1 MARVSVAMEGDSQA
15 AKDGEKR
22 PLTWESLPHAWK
34 SSNVLRTNKT
44 MTQTPQPATYP
55 QIFRFWLPLA
65 ATWLMMAV
73 EGPFIAAI
81 IARMGAEA
89 VNLAAYGVAFAFALV
104 AEAPVIMLLSSA
116 TALCKDRISYRRL
129 RHFSIA
135 LSLAV
140 TLALA
145 LFLLPPVY
153 DLVVRSIIGLPAE
166 VADLT
171 RTALFVLLP
180 WPGAIGLRRFYQGVL
195 IAGHNTRRVAVAT
208 VFRLAFMSTTAVLCY
223 LTTSISGAIIGAL
236 ALSSGVVAE
245 TLMTRILA
253 RRAIAALLATDP
265 QPEADIP
272 SYRDIW
278 DHYLPLALTP
288 LIGLSVHPLVT
299 LFLSRAPNPV
309 ESLAVM
315 PVIYGL
321 TFVFRAV
328 GLSYQEIAIALL
340 GENRENYP
348 RVRHFALMLAIT
360 TGSCLTLIAVTPLN
374 RIWFEDV
381 SGLTPALAAFAVVPL
396 QVMALFPALTVLVC
410 FQRSILIVTQLTR
423 PVSIATAVEAVVIFL
438 LMFVALLYLPLAG
451 ATAAA
456 GAYVIGRLAAVIL
469 LQRPVGRQ
477 IRKEYHD

>member
-1 MARVSVAMEGDSQA
+1 
-15 AKDGEKR
+15 
-22 PLTWESLPHAWK
+22 
-34 SSNVLRTNKT
+34 
-44 MTQTPQPATYP
+44 MTQAPHPATYP

-116 TALCKDRISYRRL
+116 TALCRDRISYRRL
-129 RHFSIA
+129 RHFSIG

-140 TLALA
+140 TLGLA

-153 DLVVRSIIGLPAE
+153 DLIVRSLIGLPPE

-171 RTALFVLLP
+171 RTALFFLLP

-195 IAGHNTRRVAVAT
+195 IASHNTRLVALAT
-208 VFRLAFMSTTAVLCY
+208 IFRISFMGATAVFCY
-223 LTTSISGAIIGAL
+223 LTTSVSGAIIGAL
-236 ALSSGVVAE
+236 ALTSGVVAE
-245 TLMTRILA
+245 ALMTRILA
-253 RRAIAALLATDP
+253 HKAVKALLAKDP
-265 QPEADIP
+265 PEGTCSP
-272 SYRDIW
+272 GYRDIW

-288 LIGLSVHPLVT
+288 LIGLSVHPMVT
-299 LFLSRAPNPV
+299 FFLSRAANPV

-340 GENRENYP
+340 SEQCTNYP
-348 RVRHFALMLAIT
+348 KVRGFAVILAIA
-360 TGSCLTLIAVTPLN
+360 TGGCLTLIAFTPLN
-374 RIWFEDV
+374 RFWFETV
-381 SGLTPALAAFAVVPL
+381 SGLTPALATFAATPL
-396 QVMALFPALTVLVC
+396 QLMALFPALTVLIC
-410 FQRSILIVTQLTR
+410 FQRSILIVTRVTR
-423 PVSIATAVEAVVIFL
+423 PVSIATAAEATVIFL
-438 LMFVALLYLPLAG
+438 LMFIALLYLPLAG

-456 GAYVIGRLAAVIL
+456 GAYVGGRLVAVVL

-477 IRKEYHD
+477 LTKEYYG

>member
-1 MARVSVAMEGDSQA
+1 
-15 AKDGEKR
+15 
-22 PLTWESLPHAWK
+22 
-34 SSNVLRTNKT
+34 
-44 MTQTPQPATYP
+44 MTTYQQPATYP
-55 QIFRFWLPLA
+55 QIIRFWLPLA

-153 DLVVRSIIGLPAE
+153 DPVVRSLIGLPAE

-171 RTALFVLLP
+171 HTALLFLLP

-195 IAGHNTRRVAVAT
+195 IADHNTKRVALAT
-208 VFRLAFMSTTAVLCY
+208 IFRISFMGATAIFCY
-223 LTTSISGAIIGAL
+223 LTTTISGAVIGAL
-236 ALSSGVVAE
+236 ALSGGVVAE
-245 TLMTRILA
+245 ALMTRVLA
-253 RRAIAALLATDP
+253 HKAVTALLAKDP
-265 QPEADIP
+265 QPDANIP
-272 SYRDIW
+272 GYRDIW

-288 LIGLSVHPLVT
+288 LIGLSVHPMVT
-299 LFLSRAPNPV
+299 FFLSRAPDPV

-340 GENRENYP
+340 GDSKDNYP
-348 RVRHFALMLAIT
+348 KVRNFAVMLAMA
-360 TGSCLTLIAVTPLN
+360 TGGSLSLIALTPLN
-374 RIWFEDV
+374 RLWFEEI
-381 SGLTPALAAFAVVPL
+381 SGLTPALAAFATTPL
-396 QVMALFPALTVLVC
+396 QLMAVFPTLTVLIC
-410 FQRSILIVTQLTR
+410 FQRSILIVTRLTR
-423 PVSIATAVEAVVIFL
+423 PVSIATVVEALVLFV
-438 LMFVALLYLPLAG
+438 LMAGALLYLPLAG

-456 GAYVIGRLAAVIL
+456 GAYVIGRLAGVTL
-469 LQRPVGRQ
+469 MQRPTSAQ
-477 IRKEYHD
+477 IRKAFLPPDSDKKQPSHIREPFDPNCRPENQEAP

>member
-1 MARVSVAMEGDSQA
+1 MA
-15 AKDGEKR
+15 
-22 PLTWESLPHAWK
+22 
-34 SSNVLRTNKT
+34 
-44 MTQTPQPATYP
+44 QTPQPATYP

-153 DLVVRSIIGLPAE
+153 DLVVRTLIGLPTE

-171 RTALFVLLP
+171 RTALFFLLP

-195 IAGHNTRRVAVAT
+195 IAGHNTRRVALAT
-208 VFRLAFMSTTAVLCY
+208 MFRISFMGATAVFCY

-245 TLMTRILA
+245 ALMTRVLA
-253 RRAIAALLATDP
+253 HQAVAALLAKEP
-265 QPEADIP
+265 QPEAQIP

-278 DHYLPLALTP
+278 DNYLPLALTP
-288 LIGLSVHPLVT
+288 LIGLSVHPMVT

-340 GENRENYP
+340 GENKDNYP
-348 RVRHFALMLAIT
+348 RVRNFAVMLAVA
-360 TGSCLTLIAVTPLN
+360 TGSCLALIALTPLN
-374 RIWFEDV
+374 RLWFEDV
-381 SGLTPALAAFAVVPL
+381 SGLTPVLAAFAVTPL
-396 QVMALFPALTVLVC
+396 QVMALFPTLTVLIC
-410 FQRSILIVTQLTR
+410 FQRSILIVTRLTR
-423 PVSIATAVEAVVIFL
+423 PVSIATAVEAVVIFI
-438 LMFVALLYLPLAG
+438 LMFGALLYLPLTG

-456 GAYVIGRLAAVIL
+456 GAYVIGRLAGVAL
-469 LQRPVGRQ
+469 LQRPVSRQ
-477 IRKEYHD
+477 ICKEYHG

>member
-1 MARVSVAMEGDSQA
+1 MSTVQ
-15 AKDGEKR
+15 
-22 PLTWESLPHAWK
+22 
-34 SSNVLRTNKT
+34 
-44 MTQTPQPATYP
+44 QPATYP

-129 RHFSIA
+129 RHFSIV

-153 DLVVRSIIGLPAE
+153 NLIVRTLIGLPPE
-166 VADLT
+166 IADLT

-195 IAGHNTRRVAVAT
+195 IADHNTRRVALAT
-208 VFRLAFMSTTAVLCY
+208 IFRISFMGATAVFCY
-223 LTTSISGAIIGAL
+223 LTTTISGAIIGAL

-245 TLMTRILA
+245 ALMTRVLA
-253 RRAIAALLATDP
+253 HKAVTALLAKEP
-265 QPEADIP
+265 QPEAKIP
-272 SYRDIW
+272 GYRDIW

-288 LIGLSVHPLVT
+288 LIGLSIHPMVT
-299 LFLSRAPNPV
+299 FFLSRAANPV

-340 GENRENYP
+340 GENRDNYP
-348 RVRHFALMLAIT
+348 KVRNFAAMLAIT
-360 TGSCLTLIAVTPLN
+360 TGSCLTLIAFTPLN
-374 RIWFEDV
+374 RLWFEGA
-381 SGLTPALAAFAVVPL
+381 SGLTPALAAFAATPL
-396 QVMALFPALTVLVC
+396 QVMALFPALTVLIC
-410 FQRSILIVTQLTR
+410 FQRSILIVTRSTR
-423 PVSIATAVEAVVIFL
+423 PVSIATAVEAAVIFL
-438 LMFVALLYLPLAG
+438 LMFVALLYLPLTG

-456 GAYVIGRLAAVIL
+456 CAYVIGRLVAVIL
-469 LQRPVGRQ
+469 LQQPVGKQ
-477 IRKEYHD
+477 ITKEYHV

>member
-1 MARVSVAMEGDSQA
+1 MSIQ
-15 AKDGEKR
+15 
-22 PLTWESLPHAWK
+22 
-34 SSNVLRTNKT
+34 
-44 MTQTPQPATYP
+44 PQPATYP
-55 QIFRFWLPLA
+55 QIIRFWLPLA

-153 DLVVRSIIGLPAE
+153 DLVVRSLIGLPTE
-166 VADLT
+166 IADLT
-171 RTALFVLLP
+171 HIALLFLLP

-195 IAGHNTRRVAVAT
+195 IADHNTRLVALAT
-208 VFRLAFMSTTAVLCY
+208 IFRISFMGATAVFCY

-245 TLMTRILA
+245 ALMTRVLA
-253 RRAIAALLATDP
+253 HKAVAALLARDP
-265 QPEADIP
+265 LPAANIP

-288 LIGLSVHPLVT
+288 LIGLSVHPMVT
-299 LFLSRAPNPV
+299 FFLSRGPNPV

-321 TFVFRAV
+321 TFIFRAV

-348 RVRHFALMLAIT
+348 RVRNFAVFLAIASG
-360 TGSCLTLIAVTPLN
+360 GSLTLIALTPLN
-374 RIWFEDV
+374 RLWFEVV
-381 SGLTPALAAFAVVPL
+381 SGLTPALAAFAATPL
-396 QVMALFPALTVLVC
+396 QVMALFPALTVLIC
-410 FQRSILIVTQLTR
+410 FQRSVLIVSRQTR
-423 PVSIATAVEAVVIFL
+423 PISIATAIEAIAIFGL
-438 LMFVALLYLPLAG
+438 LLLATGYLSLSGAVAASI
-451 ATAAA
+451 
-456 GAYVIGRLAAVIL
+456 AYVAGRLLAVAL
-469 LQRPVGRQ
+469 LQRPATSQ
-477 IRKEYHD
+477 IRRLFFPMQN